1 VVAEAWNSLR
11 APLMVVL
18 PEATERLLEKI
29 APWQIAS
36 GSVASPELAATS
48 RAFAAELVEDFERHT
63 RQHGREKS
71 RASARQGQST
81 VLTAAGY
88 NPAAQAAMSEAQRAA
103 AMARQG
109 QSTVLTAAG
118 YNPAAQAA
126 MSEAERAAAMA
137 PVFEARAAKDTGVR
151 APQPVQFRLIAA
163 CADAPWV
170 DATSL
175 RAAALAMGVCDKS
188 LLGKK
193 VAGLCGAFPQ
203 AEVSGR
209 WLVRRRPEG

>member
-1 VVAEAWNSLR
+1 MSEAE
-11 APLMVVL
+11 
-18 PEATERLLEKI
+18 
-29 APWQIAS
+29 Q
-36 GSVASPELAATS
+36 AA
-48 RAFAAELVEDFERHT
+48 AMT
-63 RQHGREKS
+63 RQGKATALTAAGYNPAAQAAMSEAQ
-71 RASARQGQST
+71 RAAAMARQGQST

>member
-1 VVAEAWNSLR
+1 MVAEAWNSLR

-48 RAFAAELVEDFERHT
+48 RALAAELVEDFERHT

-71 RASARQGQST
+71 RAA
-81 VLTAAGY
+81 
-88 NPAAQAAMSEAQRAA
+88 
-103 AMARQG
+103 
-109 QSTVLTAAG
+109 VLTAAG